1 MDLLEIAGVPET
13 LRGQCLDSL
22 EDAEDRSRGLLWHK
36 VKARFWHAPKIAA
49 ALPWSANRLID
60 VRPDWA
66 GLDIAP
72 MLNVTANGDNLPW
85 FNTPDGVRPDPTQ
98 AWLDQDP
105 ESADYKAAVTANYW
119 LPGTHPRSYEA
130 RKAWY
135 RRNGGEYRAWELG
148 MPVDPVAP
156 YQTWEGTQGRTQVT
170 VQCCSGAWQVDVRK
184 NYGPI
189 VIEGH
194 YGFEISNVFTTINGP
209 REQSWYPLPGY
220 ELRAPVCWA
229 TIPRIRGW
237 ND

>member
-1 MDLLEIAGVPET
+1 MNADLLTIAGVPET
-13 LRGQCLDSL
+13 LRTEALANL
-22 EDAEDRSRGLLWHK
+22 VVAEERSRGLLWHK
-36 VKARFWHAPKIAA
+36 IKVRYWYASDCAA
-49 ALPWSANRLID
+49 ALSWKDNRLID
-60 VRPDWA
+60 VKPEWA
-66 GLDIAP
+66 SRDIAP
-72 MLNVTANGDNLPW
+72 VRNVSCNGDNPPW
-85 FNTPDGVRPDPTQ
+85 DETGPVLD

-105 ESADYKAAVTANYW
+105 ASADYRLAVQRNYW

-135 RRNGGEYRAWELG
+135 RRNGGEYEAWARG
-148 MPVDPVAP
+148 WPIDVNAP
-156 YQTWEGTQGRTQVT
+156 YQVWEGTQGRTQVT